1 MGHLPK
7 KTEFGY
13 LPALALFEKPSIN
26 SGIIAYKWVQYRP
39 ISQISNSGL
48 LQFTISGTSNDYVN
62 LQNSYLQLKGYI
74 ANSRGVAI
82 TQKDDVAFENLGI
95 QSLWSQVDISLQQK
109 VISSRV
115 GTNYAYKSYLDV
127 LLNSSLD
134 QMENQLTSQLFYR
147 DTAGLMDG
155 GNGNAG
161 YRLRKRFTENGEEIQ
176 LEGPLYLDICQQERP
191 ILNGVEINL
200 KFWPNKPSFFLSSI
214 RLEKGY
220 YFKIT
225 DATLNVCMVEVSPAI
240 LVGHAAALKESPALY
255 PFHQSDFKAFSIP
268 KGQYEHSIDN
278 IFQGDIPSDLTVA
291 LVSSQAYIGSYNKN
305 PFNFDNYDCAY
316 CGFFING
323 ISTPSQPFEPLYN
336 NDAAAR
342 RRFRRATPITPKK
355 TKPSKPSKPANAQP
369 GEGDDGGVPTTVI
382 PKSEAYMNAYLS
394 LFGQKYA
401 SSTDI
406 PISRL
411 EFPHGFCIYKFQIG
425 ENIKGEESDFIS
437 IPHRGHTRLTLKF
450 KEALPESVTVIVYA
464 HFPRILQIDET
475 RNVVF

>member
-13 LPALALFEKPSIN
+13 IPALALFEKPSVN
-26 SGIIAYKWVQYRP
+26 TGIIGYKWVQYRP
-39 ISQISNSGL
+39 ISQISSSGL

-74 ANSRGVAI
+74 ANSRGEAI
-82 TQKDDVAFENLGI
+82 SQTDDVAFENLGI

-127 LLNSSLD
+127 LLNHSQD
-134 QMENQLTSQLFYR
+134 QMENQLTSQLFYK
-147 DTAGLMDG
+147 DGAGLMDG
-155 GNGNAG
+155 GNGNFG
-161 YRLRKRFTENGEEIQ
+161 YRIRKTFTAKGQEIQ

-200 KFWPNKPSFFLSSI
+200 KFWPNKPSFYMSSI
-214 RLEKGY
+214 RLEGGY
-220 YFKIT
+220 FFKIT
-225 DATLNVCMVEVSPAI
+225 DANLNICMVEVSPAI
-240 LVGHAAALKESPALY
+240 LVGHGAGLKESPALY

-268 KGQYEHSIDN
+268 KGQYVHSIDN
-278 IFQGDIPSDLTVA
+278 IFQGDIPSDLIVG
-291 LVSSQAYIGSYNKN
+291 LVSSQAYVGSYNKN
-305 PFNFDNYDCAY
+305 PFNFHNYDCSY

-323 ISTPSQPFEPLYN
+323 NSTPSQPFEPLYIN
-336 NDAAAR
+336 SGAAKR
-342 RRFRRATPITPKK
+342 RNKRAEPVPSTPKK
-355 TKPSKPSKPANAQP
+355 PKPNKPNSESGSG
-369 GEGDDGGVPTTVI
+369 GEDGDENLQI
-382 PKSEAYMNAYLS
+382 LHKSEAYMNAYLS
-394 LFGQKYA
+394 LFGQKYG
-401 SSTDI
+401 STTDI
-406 PISRL
+406 PISRI
-411 EFPHGFCIYKFQIG
+411 EYPYGFCLYKFQIS
-425 ENIKGEESDFIS
+425 ENIKGEETDFIS